1 MSASAGWAL
10 FIVVGLG
17 WVSHARSQRREI
29 RDLIR
34 TLQNRDDTIEFMIAE
49 RKPG

>member
-1 MSASAGWAL
+1 MSTAAGWAL
-10 FIVVGLG
+10 FIVVSIG
-17 WVSHARSQRREI
+17 WIHHARSQSREI

-34 TLQNRDDTIEFMIAE
+34 TLSNRDDTIEYMIAQ